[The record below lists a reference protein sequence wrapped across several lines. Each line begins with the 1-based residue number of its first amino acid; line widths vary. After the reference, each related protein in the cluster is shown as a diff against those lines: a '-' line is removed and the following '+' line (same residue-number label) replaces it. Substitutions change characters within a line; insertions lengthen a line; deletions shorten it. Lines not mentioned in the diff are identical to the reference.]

1 MRGARVF
8 AQEVFGYV
16 CCDNSYTRTRP
27 PRTGVCG
34 RTWQAPP
41 AKSVRVL
48 VYFMICARMR
58 RATQKNRSLALVQ
71 FSRLRIC
78 GVVRVAFA
86 TYMYKWQGV
95 VGRVIFVPG
104 FNEARG
110 AGADH
115 GRNARD
121 HVNGGGGG
129 GSIVLSAALNDGLS
143 LPFKLRNGDCGV
155 RVCGIVPKLA
165 LCALRFG
172 RIITRLRLC
181 ALVKRVYLSG
191 TFQCTLSPS
200 TRVPVHMIANPHTA
214 ATTNGI
220 ECVCTLPNAPGACL
234 CAGDEHV
241 GASGGPDPCAPPLAQ
256 LGRRGVNR
264 CVCIFCCFA
273 VSG

>member
-1 MRGARVF
+1 MR
-8 AQEVFGYV
+8 E
-16 CCDNSYTRTRP
+16 CD
-27 PRTGVCG
+27 G
-34 RTWQAPP
+34 QQ
-41 AKSVRVL
+41 
-48 VYFMICARMR
+48 
-58 RATQKNRSLALVQ
+58 QKKRSLALVQ

-86 TYMYKWQGV
+86 TYIYKWQGV

-121 HVNGGGGG
+121 HVNGGGGRG

-155 RVCGIVPKLA
+155 RVCGIVHKLA
-165 LCALRFG
+165 LCAPRFG
-172 RIITRLRLC
+172 RIITRESVCVCVCVRAH

-214 ATTNGI
+214 ATTNANGI
-220 ECVCTLPNAPGACL
+220 ERVRTRRLFMRRRRTRRCFWRPGSL
-234 CAGDEHV
+234 CAAT
-241 GASGGPDPCAPPLAQ
+241 GATRPTGG
-256 LGRRGVNR
+256 
-264 CVCIFCCFA
+264 
-273 VSG
+273 